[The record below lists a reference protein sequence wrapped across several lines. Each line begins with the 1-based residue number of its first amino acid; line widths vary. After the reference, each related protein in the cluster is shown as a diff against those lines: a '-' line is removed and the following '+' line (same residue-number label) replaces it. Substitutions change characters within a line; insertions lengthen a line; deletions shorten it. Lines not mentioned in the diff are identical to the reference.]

1 MPRGA
6 QGRPGAP
13 LGIGNAIANRH
24 GLRMLSGS
32 VIHHFLVTGLSAV
45 VFILLLKSLIGPHLP
60 AGGQKLIAS
69 I

>member
-1 MPRGA
+1 MPPGA
-6 QGRPGAP
+6 RGRPWAP
-13 LGIGNAIANRH
+13 RGIGNTMAGRH